1 MSIFIDDK
9 ENEKV
14 REDILKQSLVKG
26 RYISLN
32 LSEQEKTMKIALV
45 HYNNLCDAYMPE
57 ILKWNHIDLHKKCPE
72 AGLSITDWKDFLM
85 DARVQAWINDEIY
98 IMMRSKSISLL
109 DKIGDDRSTATVQAL
124 TALMKSTAEETNKI
138 DDGKIFV
145 YCFMPL
151 TQEEERLNHAQ
162 VLSSIPDEVRLAIQK
177 ISAD

>member
-9 ENEKV
+9 ENEKIT
-14 REDILKQSLVKG
+14 EEILKSSLVQG

-32 LSEQEKTMKIALV
+32 LSEREKSMKRALEL
-45 HYNNLCDAYMPE
+45 YNTLCDSHMPE
-57 ILKWNHIDLHKKCPE
+57 ILRWSHVDLHQQCPE
-72 AGLSITDWKDFLM
+72 LPITEWKQFLM
-85 DARVQAWINDEIY
+85 DARVQAWISDEMY
-98 IMMRSKSISLL
+98 IMMRTKAMSLL

-124 TALMKSTAEETNKI
+124 TALLKSTSEESNKI

-151 TQEEERLNHAQ
+151 TQEEERLNNAQ
-162 VLSSIPDEVRLAIQK
+162 VLKTIPDEVRLAIQR